1 MSLFYSKFL
10 MLSLAKT
17 IVLLQIN
24 CLILINKDKNAI
36 TYLNSLC
43 KICLKNIHVVCTSFY
58 L

>member
-43 KICLKNIHVVCTSFY
+43 KICLKNIVCTSFY